1 MPVKMSERFDVML
14 STTKTEYSLFF
25 ESDESITL
33 VFIVSMWQKNLL
45 AFSGEPLV
53 ELVRFSMIY

>member
-33 VFIVSMWQKNLL
+33 VFIVSIWQKNSL
-45 AFSGEPLV
+45 AFSGELLV

>member
-45 AFSGEPLV
+45 AFSGELLV
-53 ELVRFSMIY
+53 ELVRFLMIY